1 MTSCSRLVL
10 GFLNAL
16 ALTFSIFQIIYSL
29 INDNHSAN
37 NKQYNCY
44 RSPSSRVILMISY
57 FLLTMSLIGLLSSF
71 CKSNNALQL
80 FYLWV
85 VLISAIVAIT
95 ATVFMLALL
104 PKGSPNAT
112 WQKSQS
118 QNGNWIGEFSPLIRR
133 ALVSDD
139 KWIAIRSCLAESGLC
154 ESFRDRSI
162 NPIWKENLRFLEVSS
177 LLSLTFFQQ
186 QIMNS
191 VFALIFFFFFV
202 CDVQLGCCFP
212 PKRCS
217 FVQKNETLREIPK
230 NSGIVSEEEED
241 SECRRWEEESKE
253 GKYCYDCDSC
263 KAGYLSKFQRDWK
276 ADKGIYIAVIAI
288 LIVATFL
295 SCYSSNFDP
304 EEKDNRSISK
314 AHQRI
319 V

>member
-1 MTSCSRLVL
+1 MSCFKFCFSFVFLKKMTSCSRLVL

-177 LLSLTFFQQ
+177 LLPLTFFQQ

-191 VFALIFFFFFV
+191 VFALIFFCLWCPVGMLLSSKTLQF
-202 CDVQLGCCFP
+202 CSKEWN
-212 PKRCS
+212 PKRNPQKFRDS
-217 FVQKNETLREIPK
+217 FRGEGRQWMQKMGRRKQRREILLRLWFVQSRLPFKIPK
-230 NSGIVSEEEED
+230 GL
-241 SECRRWEEESKE
+241 ES
-253 GKYCYDCDSC
+253 
-263 KAGYLSKFQRDWK
+263 R
-276 ADKGIYIAVIAI
+276 
-288 LIVATFL
+288 
-295 SCYSSNFDP
+295 
-304 EEKDNRSISK
+304 
-314 AHQRI
+314 
-319 V
+319 